1 MKEII
6 LQSPVG
12 PEITLEGKKCLY
24 FGGTDYLGMANRPEV
39 LAAAHSALES
49 FGLSPSASRGTS
61 GTTELH
67 LSLERAISS
76 FAGSEDAAL
85 VCTGYMSMCALLEA
99 AAGKDDMILL
109 QDSAHPSIRMAARVS
124 ELPCLEFDPL
134 DLDGFEETLRGAG
147 VKSGRLLVAA
157 EGVAPLTGRLFP
169 LPGIL
174 DRLGERNA
182 LVLLDDAHAFGVLGE
197 RGRGTAEHYE
207 ITDSRVL
214 CCATL
219 SKAFGSAGGCVPGSR
234 KLVDR
239 VRLLTG
245 AYLAATPPPAPVL
258 GAARAAL
265 ELVTGKPLLIERLRS
280 NTTLLKNG
288 INDLGLPVDPTPVPI
303 VPIWFDNP
311 KKMLALSERLLERNI
326 LAPYGNYP
334 GSPEGG
340 LIRLAVTAAHTVD
353 QISYFLDCLKETL

>member
-12 PEITLEGKKCLY
+12 SEITLEGKRCLY

-39 LAAAHSALES
+39 LAAARLALES

-67 LSLERAISS
+67 LALERAISS

-99 AAGKDDMILL
+99 AAGKEDMILL
-109 QDSAHPSIRMAARVS
+109 QGSAHPSIRMAARVS
-124 ELPCLEFDPL
+124 ELPCLEFDPF
-134 DLDGFEETLRGAG
+134 DLDGFEETLQKTG

-169 LPGIL
+169 LPEIL
-174 DRLGERNA
+174 ARLGERDA

-234 KLVDR
+234 KLIDR
-239 VRLLTG
+239 VRSLAG
-245 AYLAATPPPAPVL
+245 AYLAATSPPAPVL

-265 ELVTGKPLLIERLRS
+265 ELVTGKPLLIERLRR
-280 NTTLLKNG
+280 NTERLKNG
-288 INDLGLPVDPTPVPI
+288 IRDLGLPVDPTPVPI
-303 VPIWFDNP
+303 VPIWFDKP
-311 KKMLALSERLLERNI
+311 EKMQALSERLLERNI

-340 LIRLAVTAAHTVD
+340 LIRLAVTAAHTAD
-353 QISYFLDCLKETL
+353 QISHLLDCLKEAL